1 MTGLTGV
8 VDAGR
13 QLQFAFLDNGDFTM
27 TQGDRLRVNVG
38 EIIGRFPD
46 APPVDALVPAPQ

>member
-8 VDAGR
+8 VDVGR
-13 QLQFAFLDNGDFTM
+13 RVRFAFLENGDFAEA
-27 TQGDRLRVNVG
+27 QGDGIRVNIG